1 MMANAT
7 SAVWSRTNDTST
19 KVKRPWPE
27 NSPEFLCW
35 SPICGGGLTQELDEK
50 KIDKLRNAMA
60 VDGIQTTRDFG
71 WWCVNAADPTYGKYL
86 LPWKPDWS
94 WDEEYW
100 ARLDRRIKQWA
111 KRNGTYVISILDACS
126 FYAGDSFET
135 NPFKSLLGDRPQD
148 IFRAGPARDLVFE
161 YARELVHRSEKF
173 RPRVIFQTRNEGGQ
187 VVGPDVLY
195 DYDHALIALLKSE
208 GIPPRNIMIGYYD
221 SSYCAMTLL
230 PETWTDPKSGVTY
243 HGVDLMG
250 EGLADAHNI
259 GSPEKIENSGDDAL
273 RDISWGAFPSCD
285 GPDDKSEGLGWF
297 WLPFGVNRRP
307 TPAQTKRIVVVMK
320 GFGKKRFEWWS
331 SVAFQKSVEPNL
343 DDAITNGHEERL
355 AMSGA

>member
-1 MMANAT
+1 
-7 SAVWSRTNDTST
+7 
-19 KVKRPWPE
+19 
-27 NSPEFLCW
+27 LCW
-35 SPICGGGLTQELDEK
+35 SPICGDGLVLDLDEK
-50 KIDKLRNAMA
+50 KLDKLRDEMA
-60 VDGIQTTRDFG
+60 NGGIMATRDFG
-71 WWCVNAADPTYGKYL
+71 WCTVNPADPTNGMRL
-86 LPWKPDWS
+86 LPWNEDWS
-94 WDEEYW
+94 WREAYW
-100 ARLDRRIKQWA
+100 TRLDRRLAQWCR
-111 KRNGTYVISILDACS
+111 RNGTYVVSILDACS

-148 IFRAGPARDLVFE
+148 IFRPGPARDLVFT
-161 YARELVHRSEKF
+161 YARELVKRAKKYG
-173 RPRVIFQTRNEGGQ
+173 PRIIYQTRNEGGQ

-195 DYDHALIALLKSE
+195 DYDHALIGLLKSE

-250 EGLADAHNI
+250 EGMADAHNI

-297 WLPFGVNRRP
+297 WLPAGVNKRP
-307 TPAQTKRIVVVMK
+307 TAKQAKQIVEIMKR
-320 GFGKKRFEWWS
+320 FGKKRFEWWS

-343 DDAITNGHEERL
+343 DDAIELGREEWL
-355 AMSGA
+355 AIA